1 MESQLH
7 MDYVRK
13 IVSYIN
19 EHFSAD
25 ERAFLLTDLPE
36 STLHPNQ
43 VINGY
48 RPDALLIG
56 RKIALIGEAKTYKD
70 IKPRHT
76 KEQFVSYIK
85 ELQIL
90 HNDKEKH
97 LIICSSAMVMAELK
111 NTLRHLHN
119 EHDFSG
125 VIVHVIND
133 LDLNN
138 TIWHL

>member
-1 MESQLH
+1 MVSQLH

-36 STLHPNQ
+36 SSFPPSK

-48 RPDALLIG
+48 RPDAFLIG
-56 RKIALIGEAKTYKD
+56 KKIALIGEAKTYKD

-97 LIICSSAMVMAELK
+97 LIICSSAMVMAEIK
-111 NTLRHLHN
+111 NMLRHLHN

-125 VIVHVIND
+125 VTVHVIND
-133 LDLNN
+133 LDLKN

>member
-36 STLHPNQ
+36 SSFHPSK

-48 RPDALLIG
+48 RPDALLVSG
-56 RKIALIGEAKTYKD
+56 KIALIGEAKTYKD
-70 IKPRHT
+70 INTRHT
-76 KEQFVSYIK
+76 KEQFISYIR
-85 ELQIL
+85 ELQMS

-97 LIICSSAMVMAELK
+97 LIICSSAMVMAEIK
-111 NTLRHLHN
+111 NTLRYLHN

-125 VIVHVIND
+125 VIVHIIND
-133 LDLNN
+133 LDLRN